1 MSQLK
6 KNIVCS
12 VTAIIGIVTGGT
24 LYNSAESSPSTI
36 NTNTIT
42 QEIANYP
49 PPIGEV
55 VIAGERIGDL
65 FVSQRAL
72 EVIGNAEGCRRT
84 PYKCPAGL
92 LTDGIGNT
100 HHKIGKP
107 KTNEQIAKDW
117 VLNVIDAQICL
128 VSVAPIKTL
137 TQGQRDAMVSFIFNT
152 GCTTFKRN
160 RDGTKTRIAKYAK
173 EGELFAAC
181 NELKFWVYAS
191 GVKLKGL
198 IERRQIETNM
208 CHAASGGL

>member
-6 KNIVCS
+6 RKIVCS

-24 LYNSAESSPSTI
+24 LYNSTAPTI
-36 NTNTIT
+36 EPTKAVEQVTF
-42 QEIANYP
+42 ADYP

-72 EVIGNAEGCRRT
+72 EVIGNAEGCRQT

-100 HHKIGKP
+100 HGKIGKP

-117 VLNVIDAQICL
+117 VLNVIDAQNCL

-160 RDGTKTRIAKYAK
+160 RDGTQTRIAKYAK
-173 EGELFAAC
+173 AEQLSSAC
-181 NELKFWVYAS
+181 NELKYWVYAS

-198 IERRQIETNM
+198 IERRRIETNM
-208 CHAASGGL
+208 CHAA